1 MIIWPILAIGF
12 CLLLAAFFS
21 GTETGM
27 VSVSRIRVRHLV
39 EKGSK
44 QAQIVENLLKNP
56 DRMLA
61 ATLIGTNISL
71 VTGSALAT
79 LLLLANYSP
88 EKAALLATLIMSPLV
103 IIFAEIIP
111 KTVYRYHTDYLT
123 FISAYPL
130 KWACNIFR
138 PLIYFFTFI
147 TNGII
152 RLLRGKKRIK
162 SPYVTR
168 EELQS
173 LVGMGRR
180 EGVLETTEEELIHR
194 VFEMEETTID
204 KTMVPREKIVAVRE
218 ETSLEEVLSLAIKK
232 GFVRIPV
239 YRKDIK
245 HITGI
250 VHIKDLL
257 SYSKR
262 ERERMRAKEIMHPAH
277 YTSPAKKVSQLLNT
291 LRLARIHMVIAVNKK
306 RETLGLVTIED
317 LLEEIVGEIEEE
329 YHVD

>member
-1 MIIWPILAIGF
+1 MVIWLLLAIGL
-12 CLLLAAFFS
+12 CLLFAAFFS

-27 VSVSRIRVRHLV
+27 VSVSRIRVRHLI

-44 QAQIVENLLKNP
+44 RAQIVENLLKNP

-61 ATLIGTNISL
+61 ATLVGTNISL

-79 LLLLANYSP
+79 LLLVRYSP
-88 EKAALLATLIMSPLV
+88 ERAVILATLIMSPLV

-123 FISAYPL
+123 FTSAYPL

-152 RLLRGKKRIK
+152 RLLKGKKRIK

-168 EELQS
+168 EELQA
-173 LVGMGRR
+173 LVHMGRR

-204 KTMVPREKIVAVRE
+204 MTMIPREKIVAVRE
-218 ETSLEEVLSLAIKK
+218 KTPLDEVLNLAIKK
-232 GFVRIPV
+232 GFVRVPV

-250 VHIKDLL
+250 VHVKDLL
-257 SYSKR
+257 SYPTR
-262 ERERMRAKEIMHPAH
+262 ESGKVRAKEVMHPAH
-277 YTSPAKKVSQLLNT
+277 YTSPDKKVSQLLNT
-291 LRLARIHMVIAVNKK
+291 LRLARIRMVIVVDKK
-306 RETLGLVTIED
+306 KETLGLVTIED

-329 YHVD
+329 

>member
-1 MIIWPILAIGF
+1 MVILLLLAIGL

-27 VSVSRIRVRHLV
+27 VSVSRIRVRHLI
-39 EKGSK
+39 EKGNK
-44 QAQIVENLLKNP
+44 KAQIVENLLKNP

-61 ATLIGTNISL
+61 ATLVGTNISL

-79 LLLLANYSP
+79 LLLVRYSP
-88 EKAALLATLIMSPLV
+88 ERAAVLATLIMSPLV

-123 FISAYPL
+123 FTSAYPL

-138 PLIYFFTFI
+138 PSIYFFTLI

-168 EELQS
+168 EELQA
-173 LVGMGRR
+173 LVHMGRR

-204 KTMVPREKIVAVRE
+204 KTMIPREKIVAVRE
-218 ETSLEEVLSLAIKK
+218 ETPLDEVLSLAIKK

-262 ERERMRAKEIMHPAH
+262 ESGKVRAKEVIHPAH
-277 YTSPAKKVSQLLNT
+277 YTSPDKKVSQLLNT
-291 LRLARIHMVIAVNKK
+291 LRLARIRMVIVVDKK
-306 RETLGLVTIED
+306 KETLGLVTIED

-329 YHVD
+329 YRVV

>member
-1 MIIWPILAIGF
+1 MDIWLLLAIGL
-12 CLLLAAFFS
+12 CLLFAAFFS

-27 VSVSRIRVRHLV
+27 VSVSRIRVRHLI

-44 QAQIVENLLKNP
+44 RAQIVEKLLKNP

-61 ATLIGTNISL
+61 ATLVGTNISL

-79 LLLLANYSP
+79 LLLVKYSP
-88 EKAALLATLIMSPLV
+88 EKAAVLATLIMSPLV

-111 KTVYRYHTDYLT
+111 KTVYRYHADYLT
-123 FISAYPL
+123 FTSAYPL

-138 PLIYFFTFI
+138 PLIYFFTLI

-152 RLLRGKKRIK
+152 RLLKGKKRIK

-168 EELQS
+168 EELQA
-173 LVGMGRR
+173 LVHMGRR

-204 KTMVPREKIVAVRE
+204 KSMIPKEKMIAVRE
-218 ETSLEEVLSLAIKK
+218 ETPLDEVLSLAIKK

-250 VHIKDLL
+250 VHVKDLL
-257 SYSKR
+257 SYPTR
-262 ERERMRAKEIMHPAH
+262 ESGKVRAKEVMHPAH
-277 YTSPAKKVSQLLNT
+277 YTSPQKKVSQLLNT
-291 LRLARIHMVIAVNKK
+291 LRLARIRMVIVVDKK
-306 RETLGLVTIED
+306 KETLGLVTIED

-329 YHVD
+329 YHVV

>member
-1 MIIWPILAIGF
+1 MIIWIILAIGF

-27 VSVSRIRVRHLV
+27 VSVSRIRVRHLM

-79 LLLLANYSP
+79 LLLMRHSP
-88 EKAALLATLIMSPLV
+88 DKAALLATLIMSPLV

-123 FISAYPL
+123 FTSAYPL
-130 KWACNIFR
+130 KWACDIFR

-250 VHIKDLL
+250 VHVKNLL

-262 ERERMRAKEIMHPAH
+262 ERERMRAKEVMHPAH
-277 YTSPAKKVSQLLNT
+277 YTSPDKKVSQLLNT
-291 LRLARIHMVIAVNKK
+291 LRLARIHMVIVVNKK
-306 RETLGLVTIED
+306 KETLGLVTIED

-329 YHVD
+329 YRVD

>member
-1 MIIWPILAIGF
+1 MIIWIILAIGF

-44 QAQIVENLLKNP
+44 RAQIVENLLKNP

-61 ATLIGTNISL
+61 ATLVGTNISL

-79 LLLLANYSP
+79 LLLASYSP
-88 EKAALLATLIMSPLV
+88 DKAALLATLIMSPLV

-123 FISAYPL
+123 FASAYPL
-130 KWACNIFR
+130 KWACDIFR

-194 VFEMEETTID
+194 VFEMEETNID
-204 KTMVPREKIVAVRE
+204 KTMVPREKIIAVKE
-218 ETSLEEVLSLAIKK
+218 ETPLEEVLSLAIKK

-239 YRKDIK
+239 YKKDIK

-250 VHIKDLL
+250 VHVKDLL
-257 SYSKR
+257 SYPKS
-262 ERERMRAKEIMHPAH
+262 EREKMRAKEVMHPAH
-277 YTSPAKKVSQLLNT
+277 YSSSDKKVSQLLNT
-291 LRLARIHMVIAVNKK
+291 LRLARIHMVIVVDK
-306 RETLGLVTIED
+306 RKETLGLVTIED

-329 YHVD
+329 YRVV